1 MSARHFRRDGANA
14 GLPECLRELLEFG
27 GLLHNIGRAIDH
39 QRDNRHS
46 YYLIKN
52 AELFGFDADE
62 IEVIAQAA
70 RGYRN
75 EAANSMRRI

>member
-1 MSARHFRRDGANA
+1 MSARYFRSDSADA

-52 AELFGFDADE
+52 TELFGFDADE
-62 IEVIAQAA
+62 IEIIAQAG
-70 RGYRN
+70 RGRGG
-75 EAANSMRRI
+75 SKPLQCG